1 MPGGNGNG
9 PGKGGPEPWRADTV
23 GLFSAAS
30 LEEVLPLSPR
40 LLAFTF
46 CSLATGSDKRF
57 VPLRGNLVGGRRVG
71 SQPELEPRGKA
82 NGRHEGR
89 ERSTLQNTS
98 LVEKFFLLIA
108 RALAAIQHREC
119 VLGSL
124 LVKNFSSLMKN
135 KQKGYETF
143 FFFFKWAMCLSLFH
157 IFKLPQLHCPCF

>member
-46 CSLATGSDKRF
+46 YSLATGSDKRF
-57 VPLRGNLVGGRRVG
+57 IPLRGNLVGVG
-71 SQPELEPRGKA
+71 GWLAACVGAKRESQRKARG
-82 NGRHEGR
+82 
-89 ERSTLQNTS
+89 ERSMLQNTS

-124 LVKNFSSLMKN
+124 LVKNFSFLMKN
-135 KQKGYETF
+135 KQKR
-143 FFFFKWAMCLSLFH
+143 L
-157 IFKLPQLHCPCF
+157 